1 MKFILFPFLA
11 LILLIYLLIV
21 SYKKKWNLK
30 VSNNQSPLSRLSTF
44 KYYFWLIVLII
55 TMICLVYKGL
65 IDFSDKFCLNFI

>member
-44 KYYFWLIVLII
+44 RYYFWLIVLII

-65 IDFSDKFCLNFI
+65 IDL